1 MKTKIILSAILLMT
15 ASISNAQLSLVPKV
29 NAPIAPIVPAN
40 QSFGSSQAFNAA
52 LNGASNAFQR
62 TASTTGQAATS
73 AAATAVRSNLARS
86 AIAGGTAGIAGGVVG
101 IVAGVAVGLLLD
113 WGAGKLSSNADSSLN
128 LTNKKALNSLAGAF
142 NPGDSVWTLKN
153 APGFTNKAES
163 TSVTSL
169 LPLWISSQ
177 NSSGVTDPS
186 FVVVD
191 AVNCR
196 ETSTQY
202 YCKKKFKDGHISTSE
217 TYTAQKAPAKSSC
230 GTGFVFNASAC
241 VPDPSATIGE
251 QTNIVQIGDLLTKLS
266 EADKQAK
273 VSPTDLSNLTNAWL
287 SALNQAGYQNAPMT
301 NPSDFANAD
310 VSVEQALSPITKA
323 QLEAATT
330 PIPTTATNAT
340 ATTAPTTTTNPDGST
355 TVNVNAKVDLGTD
368 PGIVAPG
375 LEATPTTNQILD
387 PIFNMMPKKFT
398 ISGPQGS
405 CPNPTVILLGH
416 SYNFDLMCNIL
427 NTNASIISAIM
438 LFAFAIAAL
447 RIVLSA

>member
-29 NAPIAPIVPAN
+29 NAPIAPVVPAN
-40 QSFGSSQAFNAA
+40 QSFGSSKAFNAA

-62 TASTTGQAATS
+62 TAAITGQAVTS

-101 IVAGVAVGLLLD
+101 IVSGVAVGMLLD
-113 WGAGKLSSNADSSLN
+113 WGAGKLSSNADSTLN
-128 LTNKKALNSLAGAF
+128 LTNKNVITSAAAAFNKGDQVWYPAFAGVSGTIHSSSPDSLVALYIQANSKTTNPAAKVIALNNCAATATKYSCQQRVFADGNVSNGSNYIALKKAATASCTAGYYF
-142 NPGDSVWTLKN
+142 DS
-153 APGFTNKAES
+153 
-163 TSVTSL
+163 
-169 LPLWISSQ
+169 
-177 NSSGVTDPS
+177 
-186 FVVVD
+186 
-191 AVNCR
+191 
-196 ETSTQY
+196 
-202 YCKKKFKDGHISTSE
+202 
-217 TYTAQKAPAKSSC
+217 TACS
-230 GTGFVFNASAC
+230 
-241 VPDPSATIGE
+241 PDPASTLGE
-251 QTNIVQIGDLLTKLS
+251 KTQILQMSELIAELS

-273 VSPTDLSNLTNAWL
+273 VSPVDLSNLTNAWL

-330 PIPTTATNAT
+330 PLPTTATNAT

-355 TVNVNAKVDLGTD
+355 TVNVNAKVDLGAD

-405 CPNPTVILLGH
+405 CPNPTIVLLGH